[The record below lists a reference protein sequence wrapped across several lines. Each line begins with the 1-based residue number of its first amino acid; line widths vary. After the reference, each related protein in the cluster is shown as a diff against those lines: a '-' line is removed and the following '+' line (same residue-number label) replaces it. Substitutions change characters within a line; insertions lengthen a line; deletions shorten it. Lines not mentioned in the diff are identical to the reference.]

1 MDAAPLNR
9 SSPALSAVVV
19 VGSRRGRA
27 QASIHAL
34 AGAAAGERSGL
45 ATANACITRK
55 VWRQAGPFD
64 PDLVCG
70 DSLLAWRGKEF
81 ARTWS

>member
-34 AGAAAGERSGL
+34 AGAAAGERSDL

-55 VWRQAGPFD
+55 VWR
-64 PDLVCG
+64 
-70 DSLLAWRGKEF
+70 
-81 ARTWS
+81 